1 MCYVGSES
9 SYSILHEGE
18 RELPP
23 EPKGIT
29 KNVVELYAMAEE
41 SKRLDSAYV
50 RNLVRVESPPSCS
63 HGPGDSRTGFFNADD
78 ILV

>member
-1 MCYVGSES
+1 
-9 SYSILHEGE
+9 
-18 RELPP
+18 
-23 EPKGIT
+23 T